1 MWLVTAMI
9 SSAGFA
15 LAALT
20 LLFLAWKT
28 SKIFQYSCCPIA
40 VLPDTLVT
48 FLFCFIVFMV
58 MYIHR
63 SMGKAKKSRHMHMKT
78 CSSVMAELV
87 SRGKRSSPFIVTSE
101 TGQQKVHMS
110 SQLSCRGEAAHMR
123 WLHGCHCLWPRAL
136 SRDNAPGACR
146 KQLGKHRLT
155 LPDQLLPEQN
165 SCVTG
170 NTAPCPRAPTLS
182 FLTPWRG

>member
-48 FLFCFIVFMV
+48 FFCFIVFMV
-58 MYIHR
+58 MYIHS
-63 SMGKAKKSRHMHMKT
+63 SMGQAKK
-78 CSSVMAELV
+78 
-87 SRGKRSSPFIVTSE
+87 
-101 TGQQKVHMS
+101 
-110 SQLSCRGEAAHMR
+110 
-123 WLHGCHCLWPRAL
+123 
-136 SRDNAPGACR
+136 
-146 KQLGKHRLT
+146 KQTYAYEDLFV
-155 LPDQLLPEQN
+155 P
-165 SCVTG
+165 V
-170 NTAPCPRAPTLS
+170 
-182 FLTPWRG
+182 